1 MSLEYLGV
9 QRLPTSTEST
19 EDDMEISSIWSFQ
32 EQGTGGRTQD
42 EHASSRY
49 AWCNSRLNDCGSAS
63 QEQMTR
69 RWRNSRTGRRK
80 VRVAE
85 LIEVVDAQALVDDG
99 VGGSGIGHRALG

>member
-1 MSLEYLGV
+1 
-9 QRLPTSTEST
+9 
-19 EDDMEISSIWSFQ
+19 MEISSIWSFQ

-69 RWRNSRTGRRK
+69 RWSLAGRTRERGEGR
-80 VRVAE
+80 
-85 LIEVVDAQALVDDG
+85 
-99 VGGSGIGHRALG
+99 